1 MLGDL
6 FKTSSRLKV
15 ENTMIKRLIILVV
28 ILVSIN
34 NYAQQDSQFT
44 QYMYNTININ
54 PAYTGSRDILSVF
67 IMHRTQW
74 VGLDGAPVTNT
85 ASISS
90 PVGKNVGLGFSIIND
105 KIGPSDENN
114 IAIDFS
120 YTIITSERYKLAFGL
135 KASGNLLNIDF
146 TKLNQY
152 NNGDYIFET
161 NIDNKFTPNIGLG
174 LYYYSDKT
182 YFGFSAPNLLET
194 THFDKYNNVGSNSR
208 VAKEKTT
215 YYIVAGHVF
224 DLSSNI
230 KLKPSFLSKVVTG
243 APLQFD
249 ISANVMFNDKFNL
262 GLAYRLSAA
271 MSAMT
276 GFQVS
281 DSWFIGYAYD
291 MATTDLANYSHG
303 THEIF
308 LRFELFNK
316 IGKTTSPRFF

>member
-1 MLGDL
+1 
-6 FKTSSRLKV
+6 
-15 ENTMIKRLIILVV
+15 MIRNSLIILVL
-28 ILVSIN
+28 ILVTST

-54 PAYTGSRDILSVF
+54 PAYAGSRDMLSIF
-67 IMHRTQW
+67 AMHRTQW
-74 VGLDGAPVTNT
+74 VGLDGAPVTNV

-114 IAIDFS
+114 IAVDFS
-120 YTIITSERYKLAFGL
+120 YTISPTENYKLSFGI
-135 KASGNLLNIDF
+135 KASANLLNIDF

-152 NNGDYIFET
+152 NSGDYIFET
-161 NIDNKFTPNIGLG
+161 NIDNKFTPNVGVGI
-174 LYYYSDKT
+174 YYYSDRT
-182 YFGFSAPNLLET
+182 YFGVSAPNLLET

-208 VAKEKTT
+208 VAKEKVH
-215 YYIVAGHVF
+215 YYFIAGHVF

-230 KLKPSFLSKVVTG
+230 KFKPSILSKVVTG
-243 APLQFD
+243 APWQLD
-249 ISANVMFNDKFNL
+249 ISGNLLFNEKFSL

-281 DSWFIGYAYD
+281 DSWYIGYAYD
-291 MATTDLANYSHG
+291 LATTDLAEYSYG

-316 IGKTTSPRFF
+316 IGKITSPRFF